1 MESEIH
7 DKVMST
13 AAIVAEFFGH
23 FRETLLTGGCLSVH
37 KVITSFDLVEG
48 EILLSSD
55 SGQSESEVVYGWL
68 SEDGERAV
76 VTEQEALLTVREAL
90 RRLAAAGFFE
100 QHPFAMDVTIVYQ
113 SGGAKDK
120 TLYSH
125 SDSTWDGIRHDK
137 LLKGASEEL
146 DLFLTELLQK
156 EA

>member
-1 MESEIH
+1 MEPEIH

-13 AAIVAEFFGH
+13 ATIVAEFFSH

-37 KVITSFDLVEG
+37 KVTTSFDLVEG

-55 SGQSESEVVYGWL
+55 SGQSDSEVIYGWL
-68 SEDGERAV
+68 SEDGERAM

-90 RRLAAAGFFE
+90 RRLASAGFFE
-100 QHPFAMDVTIVYQ
+100 QHPFAMDITIDYQ

-125 SDSTWDGIRHDK
+125 SDSTWDEVRHDK

-146 DLFLTELLQK
+146 DLFFGRLME
-156 EA
+156 